1 MDYNQTLS
9 VSQTVG
15 IFNKV
20 QMCARNI
27 MQVWHVESTGDVF
40 LDLFSFIPKA
50 IHAAGDQ
57 ICLISTQPPP
67 QTPLDPT
74 ALPAGSGPTG
84 RWTHV
89 AHSCNDPPSC
99 RPGSMAGA
107 CVPDPGML
115 LSQVTQEQ
123 TNIFKKSLY
132 PTSSEPHNLC
142 SHFI

>member
-9 VSQTVG
+9 MSQTVG

-89 AHSCNDPPSC
+89 AHSCNDPP
-99 RPGSMAGA
+99 PAGLGRWREP
-107 CVPDPGML
+107 VSL
-115 LSQVTQEQ
+115 IQVCYRVRSHKNKQ
-123 TNIFKKSLY
+123 IFKNKSLY